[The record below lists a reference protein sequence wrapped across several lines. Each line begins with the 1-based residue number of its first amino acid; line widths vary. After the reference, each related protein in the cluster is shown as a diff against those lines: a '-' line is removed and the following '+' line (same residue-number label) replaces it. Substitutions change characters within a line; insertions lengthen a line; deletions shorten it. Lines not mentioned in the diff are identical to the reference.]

1 MFVSANQFYVFI
13 ACIGFGSVMGVVY
26 SPILAVKS
34 KIKSRVLKVV
44 SDVSFFAVLCFTYAL
59 FSFYS
64 DFPSLRAYM
73 IAGVFMGII
82 LYVKSFNI
90 ILAKFARMIYN
101 KIVKTYK
108 KRKTKDD
115 RGQV

>member
-13 ACIGFGSVMGVVY
+13 ACIAFGAVMGVFY
-26 SPILAVKS
+26 SPIIALKRKVKRQ
-34 KIKSRVLKVV
+34 IICAFADVL
-44 SDVSFFAVLCFTYAL
+44 FFALLCVFYAF

-64 DFPSLRAYM
+64 GFPSLRAYM
-73 IAGVFMGII
+73 LTGVFAGII

-90 ILAKFARMIYN
+90 ILAKFAKMIYN
-101 KIVKTYK
+101 KCIKSLK